1 MTSADSQVDANHYAT
16 LGVAETATPDQIRL
30 AYRRAIRICHPDHNH
45 NDPAA
50 AALFRELTSAYKILR
65 DPEQR
70 MAFDS
75 SLGMGH
81 SFRPWYSSDAEAGEY
96 SHVSDPALK
105 PFETTAQ
112 TLASN
117 GLSASEIAASLIEA
131 DCRYEAAWEI
141 AWQSRHDQ
149 MARQMK
155 AIDPAGPTTDA
166 MPHDD
171 GHWHPHRN
179 TLWEKLRFR
188 VSRIFS

>member
-1 MTSADSQVDANHYAT
+1 MPNADSQVQPNHYAT

-70 MAFDS
+70 MSFDA

-81 SFRPWYSSDAEAGEY
+81 SFRPWYSPESGTGES

-117 GLSASEIAASLIEA
+117 GLSASEIASSLIETE
-131 DCRYEAAWEI
+131 CPYEAAWEI
-141 AWQSRHDQ
+141 AWQARHDQ

-155 AIDPAGPTTDA
+155 TAEMGPREDS
-166 MPHDD
+166 MHHDD

-188 VSRIFS
+188 VSRIFN

>member
-1 MTSADSQVDANHYAT
+1 MNNSESQAQTYHYET

-50 AALFRELTSAYKILR
+50 AALFRDLTSAYKILR

-70 MAFDS
+70 MALDA
-75 SLGMGH
+75 SLGMG
-81 SFRPWYSSDAEAGEY
+81 SVFRPWYSSQSEADEY
-96 SHVSDPALK
+96 SHVTDPALK

-131 DCRYEAAWEI
+131 ECPYEAAWEM
-141 AWQSRHDQ
+141 AWQARHDQ
-149 MARQMK
+149 MARNIK
-155 AIDPAGPTTDA
+155 TAEPGGRTDA
-166 MPHDD
+166 THHDD
-171 GHWHPHRN
+171 GHWHPHRS
-179 TLWEKLRFR
+179 TLWEKLRVR
-188 VSRIFS
+188 VSRILG